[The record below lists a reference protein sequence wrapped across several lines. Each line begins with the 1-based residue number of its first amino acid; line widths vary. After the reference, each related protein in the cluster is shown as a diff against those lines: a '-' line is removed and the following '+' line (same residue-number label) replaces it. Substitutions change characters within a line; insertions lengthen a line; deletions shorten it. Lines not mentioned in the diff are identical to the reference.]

1 MVDLLNIKWEDFSSQ
16 ICDAFQVMQKNEDLR
31 DVTLVCDDG
40 EVDAHRLILFCG
52 SEFFQRVLTKS
63 KHQHPLLYIR
73 GVKIAILQAILDFL
87 YIGEVRVAQED
98 LTEFFSI
105 AMDLKIK
112 GLTEKYN
119 NKLLVFAKQELAI
132 KKAKEEMVN
141 LSPQDLV
148 EVKIKEESGYTD
160 EEDEEEGRMENPR
173 GSCVSKAQV
182 IPNKE
187 LLEAGSI
194 FNSKEEVMDQVD
206 SYSESNFSPLRVD
219 HNSVRSGL
227 RRMGYRCPYG
237 HLRKSSAT
245 GARKVQGSKYVGC
258 PVRLTICQ
266 DVREGPFSVRR
277 SDLDHQGHEIGEE
290 HFSKYRKRL
299 SKDQEDA
306 VGAFLQSNPSNPK
319 VAEFLHDLTGKK
331 FSTKQARF
339 IVNKVKRNN
348 DK

>member
-1 MVDLLNIKWEDFSSQ
+1 MGELLNIKWEDFSSQ

-52 SEFFQRVLTKS
+52 SEFFQRVLNMS

-105 AMDLKIK
+105 AKDLKIK
-112 GLTEKYN
+112 GLTENYN
-119 NKLLVFAKQELAI
+119 NKLLVLAKRELAI
-132 KKAKEEMVN
+132 KKAKEVN
-141 LSPQDLV
+141 LPPHDLV

-160 EEDEEEGRMENPR
+160 EESEQEGSMENPR
-173 GSCVSKAQV
+173 GSCVSEGQV

-187 LLEAGSI
+187 LLEVGSI

-206 SYSESNFSPLRVD
+206 SYSESNFSPLRIE
-219 HNSVRSGL
+219 HNSVRNNL
-227 RRMGYRCPYG
+227 RWMSYRCPYG
-237 HLRKSSAT
+237 CLRKSSAT
-245 GARKVQGSKYVGC
+245 GARQVQGSKYVGC
-258 PVRLTICQ
+258 PVRLSFCQ
-266 DVREGPFSVRR
+266 YVFEGPLSVKT
-277 SDLDHQGHEIGEE
+277 SQLEHQGHEIGEE
-290 HFSKYRKRL
+290 HYSKYRKRL

-319 VAEFLHDLTGKK
+319 VAEFLHDLTGKQ

-339 IVNKVKRNN
+339 VVNKVKRNK